1 MGLYLEVVRRIAVI
15 EMCLF
20 LVFIVIIQLPL
31 TLYGYWMFW
40 TGFGTRITKEYKTKK
55 DGFEIEYKIIKNGFF
70 EETKKRYKVKKN
82 KLINITKQLW
92 K

>member
-1 MGLYLEVVRRIAVI
+1 
-15 EMCLF
+15 
-20 LVFIVIIQLPL
+20 
-31 TLYGYWMFW
+31 MFW